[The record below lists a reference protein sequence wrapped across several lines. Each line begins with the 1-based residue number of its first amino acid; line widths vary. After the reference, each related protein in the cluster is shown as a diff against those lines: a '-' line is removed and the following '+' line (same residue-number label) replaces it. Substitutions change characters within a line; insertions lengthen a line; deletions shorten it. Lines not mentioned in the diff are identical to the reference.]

1 MASLKEQLQELQKTT
16 VGKVVIIAVPLVIIA
31 IIFLVVF
38 MVVLSGG
45 PETTTSQV
53 PSKPAGSS
61 SSSANKETTPA
72 ETGEQEQK
80 EPEYSENL
88 DVFQPR
94 DPFESAIKETTSTA
108 TGSATST
115 TTTSTST
122 TTTTSSGTTAPA
134 TKLLALE
141 STYEQSG
148 VMYAKVKYDTTSY
161 EVKAGDQIDSSPYK
175 VLRVD
180 NSSITLLYGDDQ
192 LTLNVG
198 QEVYK

>member
-16 VGKVVIIAVPLVIIA
+16 VGKAVIIAVPLVITA

-45 PETTTSQV
+45 PESTTSQV
-53 PSKPAGSS
+53 PSTPAGSS
-61 SSSANKETTPA
+61 SSPTNKEATPA
-72 ETGEQEQK
+72 KAGTQEQK

-94 DPFESAIKETTSTA
+94 DPFESAIKETTPTA
-108 TGSATST
+108 PGSASSTSTTSSST
-115 TTTSTST
+115 TTTSSSTSQT
-122 TTTTSSGTTAPA
+122 

-148 VMYAKVKYDTTSY
+148 VMYAKVKYDTSSY

-180 NSSITLLYGDDQ
+180 SSSVTLLYGDDQ

>member
-16 VGKVVIIAVPLVIIA
+16 VGKVVIIAVPLVIVA

-45 PETTTSQV
+45 PESTTSQV
-53 PSKPAGSS
+53 PSTSTASS
-61 SSSANKETTPA
+61 SSSATKESTPA
-72 ETGEQEQK
+72 QAGEQEQK

-94 DPFESAIKETTSTA
+94 DPFESAIKETTPTA
-108 TGSATST
+108 TSSASSTS
-115 TTTSTST
+115 TTSTST
-122 TTTTSSGTTAPA
+122 TTTSSSSTPT

-148 VMYAKVKYDTTSY
+148 VMYAKVKYDINSY

-180 NSSITLLYGDDQ
+180 SSSVTLLYGDDQ